1 MQHLAE
7 SDPAELAE
15 NPQSTTLTDE
25 RSQLVLHGKLSFF
38 ELLEQSSSL
47 LRQLVLDKALDSF
60 LEFKETVADV
70 AFDNAAHVLPRF
82 VVNIDQL
89 NAVGR
94 ILHEMKEL
102 AEKVAQF

>member
-1 MQHLAE
+1 M
-7 SDPAELAE
+7 
-15 NPQSTTLTDE
+15 
-25 RSQLVLHGKLSFF
+25 LHGKLSFF

-70 AFDNAAHVLPRF
+70 ALDNAAHVLPRF